1 MKDGDLIKRNII
13 REESSAQEWYK
24 VQKNELWGLY
34 KIEYKNLQKPT
45 NQSNHCNFLSIDL
58 SQLNGNKDISLTEL
72 IPPLFNDICPI
83 KNKRDILGFKVCL
96 QDKYGIFDQNGNKII
111 DSIYPQVVLIEESFS
126 YYWGIINSN
135 NKLGILSFEGN
146 EIIPSEYEDIDIKF
160 SGLRPG
166 ENLKEKTFS
175 REDFYPTCNEK
186 ILRVKSLHF
195 DFNDFM
201 KKYLMLEEAALNN
214 DSNKVV
220 EIIDDILK

>member
-45 NQSNHCNFLSIDL
+45 NQSNHRNFLSSIDL

-96 QDKYGIFDQNGNKII
+96 QDKYVIFDQNGNKII

-146 EIIPSEYEDIDIKF
+146 EIIPSEYEDIDIKC
-160 SGLRPG
+160 
-166 ENLKEKTFS
+166 NLIIAKKNNRFQIFHMDGSKFLPESYESIKIDYCLKTYIEVCNNEVFS
-175 REDFYPTCNEK
+175 R
-186 ILRVKSLHF
+186 
-195 DFNDFM
+195 
-201 KKYLMLEEAALNN
+201 
-214 DSNKVV
+214 
-220 EIIDDILK
+220 